1 MDINLSSLKTLY
13 NNTMDNLISTN
24 GLGSACVF
32 VYEERGTQCYN
43 CNWDPI
49 TRRSNGE
56 YNGTGGYPFGYGV
69 MCPICNGVGT
79 VNSEKTETINLAMVF
94 GQKNF
99 LYFGDVGVPQGDMQ
113 TISTLE
119 TYQQIKTADYIV
131 PSGGNVTQYAQNEF
145 TRVSEPQFISLG
157 DNRYIF
163 TNWQRGA

>member
-69 MCPICNGVGT
+69 MCPICNG
-79 VNSEKTETINLAMVF
+79 
-94 GQKNF
+94 
-99 LYFGDVGVPQGDMQ
+99 
-113 TISTLE
+113 
-119 TYQQIKTADYIV
+119 
-131 PSGGNVTQYAQNEF
+131 
-145 TRVSEPQFISLG
+145 
-157 DNRYIF
+157 
-163 TNWQRGA
+163 